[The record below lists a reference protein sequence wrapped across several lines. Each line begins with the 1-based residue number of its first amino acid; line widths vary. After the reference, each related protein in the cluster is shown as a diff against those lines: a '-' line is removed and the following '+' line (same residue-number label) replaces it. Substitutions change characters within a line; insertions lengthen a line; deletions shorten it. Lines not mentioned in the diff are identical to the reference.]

1 MIVDDH
7 FCDLDRKMRDVSLST
22 METKPRFYGAS
33 AQFGG
38 VATHGLWA
46 VLWSFGSKLMV
57 SNHGIAFHF
66 VIHVLVSFHAP
77 VL

>member
-1 MIVDDH
+1 M
-7 FCDLDRKMRDVSLST
+7 CDVSLST
-22 METKPRFYGAS
+22 RETKPRFCGAS

-38 VATHGLWA
+38 VATHGLRA